1 MLLEAKGPG
10 GSWRRGWRVAEVGLP
25 VLVLGRLVLGWGGA
39 GGLPDQVRQV
49 RYTRADGTRL
59 PAAALVRPDG
69 YLAWASDERD
79 ASARATAA
87 GAAVRW
93 WCG

>member
-1 MLLEAKGPG
+1 ME
-10 GSWRRGWRVAEVGLP
+10 RE
-25 VLVLGRLVLGWGGA
+25 
-39 GGLPDQVRQV
+39 GLPDHVNQV